1 MLWRNLSALRRRRLL
16 NLQAHAEVA
25 AALGDAGYS
34 RKAMRIYWRFNP
46 NVKPWNLWYIYPK
59 PGHSLPR

>member
-25 AALGDAGYS
+25 ELHGLTEYA
-34 RKAMRIYWRFNP
+34 RKAMRIYWRFHP
-46 NVKPWNLWYIYPK
+46 EAKPWHLW
-59 PGHSLPR
+59 

>member
-16 NLQAHAEVA
+16 NLQAHADVA
-25 AALGDAGYS
+25 ALLGDLAYS

-46 NVKPWNLWYIYPK
+46 NARPWNLW
-59 PGHSLPR
+59 